1 MSIDLNIFNLLLVD
15 LVEICFFFSSV
26 GRVVQKV
33 WGSQSYLWKLHNDS
47 KLLRISKTHNMKEE
61 NNSLI

>member
-15 LVEICFFFSSV
+15 LVEMFFFSSV

-61 NNSLI
+61 NNGLI